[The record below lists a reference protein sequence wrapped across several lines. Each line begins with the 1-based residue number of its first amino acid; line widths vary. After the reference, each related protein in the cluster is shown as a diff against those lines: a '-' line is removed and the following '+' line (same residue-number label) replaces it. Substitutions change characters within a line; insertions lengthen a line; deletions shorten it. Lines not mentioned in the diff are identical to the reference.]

1 MVIALS
7 SIESLLTILR
17 KFQRSVKSERS
28 NMVIEKI
35 IRSENVDKLLNN
47 LEESIFKKELYNHG
61 RNDTISNFG
70 VEEG

>member
-17 KFQRSVKSERS
+17 KFQRSIKSERN

-47 LEESIFKKELYNHG
+47 LEESIFKK
-61 RNDTISNFG
+61 RA
-70 VEEG
+70 V